1 MGLSAVVLAVGLPKL
16 YQKLNVNYL
25 TTPAQ
30 TELLQELTDEGKT
43 FLAEKLA
50 DKFPITSDSVMATST
65 SALGKITANRFPYV
79 FFERGSQY
87 PVAAPAIRSHRTRR
101 GVKNSALR
109 IKPRRYLSQTR
120 SLIRRSL
127 PALLDK
133 MRQRIEQRWAE

>member
-1 MGLSAVVLAVGLPKL
+1 MGLSAVVQTVGLPKL
-16 YQKLNVNYL
+16 YAKLNVDYL

-30 TELLQELTDEGKT
+30 TELLQELTEESST
-43 FLAEKLA
+43 FLAQQLA
-50 DKFPITSDSVMATST
+50 DKFPVTSSSVMATAT

-101 GVKNSALR
+101 GVKNNALR
-109 IKPRRYLSQTR
+109 IRPRRYLSQTR

-127 PALLDK
+127 PGLLDK